1 MEVEDKNDARFARRS
16 ALGAIALTLTLLWA
30 CWPVLRALAE
40 RWTDDPRYAHGYL
53 VPIFSAVLLWLRRD
67 RLPIGVPNWWGLP
80 LLAAGLALQLGG
92 AYFFYEWF
100 EAVAL
105 MPELAGLALLL
116 GGWAALRWSWPAIAF
131 LIFMVPLPYRLE
143 GALSY
148 PLQRAGT
155 LASTYALQTLGL
167 PAIAEGNV
175 IHIDDVSIGV
185 VEACS
190 GLGMLFTFVA
200 MSAGVALLIRRP
212 PLDRVVI
219 LLSAAPI
226 AVAVN
231 VLRIA
236 TTGVL
241 HKIASHELADRVFH
255 DLAGWLMMP
264 AALGLMATEL
274 WLLSCLLVTP
284 APVEHDPIGLFGRGS
299 QFRVRNAVPRREAEP
314 PPSLTKRPT
323 KAS

>member
-1 MEVEDKNDARFARRS
+1 
-16 ALGAIALTLTLLWA
+16 
-30 CWPVLRALAE
+30 
-40 RWTDDPRYAHGYL
+40 
-53 VPIFSAVLLWLRRD
+53 
-67 RLPIGVPNWWGLP
+67 
-80 LLAAGLALQLGG
+80 
-92 AYFFYEWF
+92 
-100 EAVAL
+100 
-105 MPELAGLALLL
+105 
-116 GGWAALRWSWPAIAF
+116 
-131 LIFMVPLPYRLE
+131 MVPLPFRLE
-143 GALSY
+143 GAMSH

-212 PLDRVVI
+212 ALDRVVI

-241 HKIASHELADRVFH
+241 HKVAGHELADRVFH

-264 AALGLMATEL
+264 AALGLMAAEL
-274 WLLSCLLVTP
+274 WLLSRLLITP
-284 APVEHDPIGLFGRGS
+284 APVGHEPIALLGRDSLFRA
-299 QFRVRNAVPRREAEP
+299 RDAAPRREAEP
-314 PPSLTKRPT
+314 PTSLNKRPT